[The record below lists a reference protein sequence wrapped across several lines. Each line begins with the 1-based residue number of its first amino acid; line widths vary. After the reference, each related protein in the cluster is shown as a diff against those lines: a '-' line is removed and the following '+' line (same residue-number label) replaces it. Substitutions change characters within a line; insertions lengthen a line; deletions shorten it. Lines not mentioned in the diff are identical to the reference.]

1 MFKHYGILNF
11 LLSITVI
18 FLFIKNYETWI
29 KHEPGMIVKEEGT
42 RSESKGDVSSLL
54 STLNKPKFDASS
66 LLPIAEKN
74 IFHPERKEFVSLS
87 PEQPKTIAINR
98 PQLQLQGILIT
109 DEVQRASLTLQ
120 GKSLAKGEK
129 ATKTLNIGDQIG
141 EYKLTKILPDRIVL
155 EAPGDVYEV
164 FLYDLNSPKKRR
176 EIRTPTRSP
185 EPIRSSPGG
194 TVPTTRTPT
203 PLSPTPQTSTG
214 PIREI
219 QPPTYQ
225 PAAPQQTPGPPSSLL
240 PPLRRPPLPE
250 GISRDKN

>member
-1 MFKHYGILNF
+1 MFKHYGLLNF

-18 FLFIKNYETWI
+18 FLFVKNYETWI
-29 KHEPGMIVKEEGT
+29 KHEPRLIAKEEGT
-42 RSESKGDVSSLL
+42 RSESKGDVIPLL

-66 LLPIAEKN
+66 LLTIAEKN
-74 IFHPERKEFVSLS
+74 IFHPERKEFVSLI
-87 PEQPKTIAINR
+87 PEQPKTMPINR

-129 ATKTLNIGDQIG
+129 ATKTLNLGDQIG

-155 EAPGDVYEV
+155 EAPGDIYEV
-164 FLYDLNSPKKRR
+164 FLYDLKSPKKRMA
-176 EIRTPTRSP
+176 IRTPARPP
-185 EPIRSSPGG
+185 EPIRPSPGG
-194 TVPTTRTPT
+194 PVSTTRTPT
-203 PLSPTPQTSTG
+203 PLLPPPQTSTG

-219 QPPTYQ
+219 RSPTHQ
-225 PAAPQQTPGPPSSLL
+225 APAPQEIPAPPSSLL

-250 GISRDKN
+250 EIPRDKN